1 MVERSS
7 KLNEQLSNGEHS
19 EAASRSGQ
27 GATTHHRGLCATTS
41 LLVSSQIHTIEMIPK
56 SMILTLSLIVKE
68 YHSKRRH
75 LK

>member
-41 LLVSSQIHTIEMIPK
+41 LLVSPIEMIPD
-56 SMILTLSLIVKE
+56 T
-68 YHSKRRH
+68 YYRNDP
-75 LK
+75 

>member
-27 GATTHHRGLCATTS
+27 GATTHHRGLCATTR
-41 LLVSSQIHTIEMIPK
+41 LLVSPQIHTIEMIPK